1 MFEKSERQLK
11 YTCVAK
17 YLKNDQ
23 KNGTK
28 TGLHSSLQRESWIRI
43 SFENESLPDKK
54 FTVLM
59 TNQLFLDDKRKI
71 FRYRQV
77 PIEALNPLEV
87 KVTQKLHS
95 GIVIE
100 AENGVQTGNYRF

>member
-11 YTCVAK
+11 YTCHRK
-17 YLKNDQ
+17 SFKNDQ
-23 KNGTK
+23 KKGTK
-28 TGLHSSLQRESWIRI
+28 TGLHSSLQRESWIRK
-43 SFENESLPDKK
+43 SLENEILPDKK

-59 TNQLFLDDKRKI
+59 KNQLLLDDTRKNVC
-71 FRYRQV
+71 YRQV

-87 KVTQKLHS
+87 KVTQRLHS